1 MVKLVDVIISIIL
14 GIILNYFVTSE
25 IIAYLFQG
33 LDSIYNIVGV
43 IAIIIQVLFIFIVI
57 QLIRSKQID
66 KKSYVSLWTLYWI
79 VMLLLLFG
87 RRQSEVSVNFNILYL
102 FERDSFMQNIMNI
115 IFFIPIG
122 YLLYIKKIK
131 RKNMLLIGFSG
142 VILIELIQMVLYI
155 GIFDICDIVLNVLGI
170 CIGYFICNKYKFKIT
185 TG

>member
-155 GIFDICDIVLNVLGI
+155 
-170 CIGYFICNKYKFKIT
+170 
-185 TG
+185 

>member
-1 MVKLVDVIISIIL
+1 
-14 GIILNYFVTSE
+14 
-25 IIAYLFQG
+25 
-33 LDSIYNIVGV
+33 
-43 IAIIIQVLFIFIVI
+43 
-57 QLIRSKQID
+57 
-66 KKSYVSLWTLYWI
+66 
-79 VMLLLLFG
+79 
-87 RRQSEVSVNFNILYL
+87 
-102 FERDSFMQNIMNI
+102 MQNIMNI